1 MPEIT
6 LTLTDEELAS
16 ITEVMKTPRGRHMVR
31 SARLHKDLK
40 EEMTTEEYLNFVAKS
55 IGERGKREKRVK

>member
-6 LTLTDEELAS
+6 INLTDEELAN

-40 EEMTTEEYLNFVAKS
+40 KDMTTEEYLNLIVKS

>member
-40 EEMTTEEYLNFVAKS
+40 EEMTTEEYLNLVVKS
-55 IGERGKREKRVK
+55 IGESRKKRVK

>member
-6 LTLTDEELAS
+6 LTLTDEELAT
-16 ITEVMKTPRGRHMVR
+16 IEEIMKTPRGRHMVR
-31 SARLHKDLK
+31 GARIYKDLK
-40 EEMTTEEYLNFVAKS
+40 EEMTTEEYLNLIVKS